1 MSVKSLG
8 SKTFDGIKWTTLA
21 TLLTSIMQIGYTAIM
36 ARLLSPADFGL
47 VAMSGVVLRFGTY
60 FANMGMSQAIIQK
73 KDLTNENIRAAFT
86 SSFVLG
92 TLFYVVFWFIA
103 EPATAFLFDNPRLVP
118 IIRIMAVSFVL
129 SGMASTSTSLMRK
142 KLEFKSL
149 SKIEVLTYIISYCGV
164 GLILAYFGAGVYSLI
179 IASLTQVILSG
190 VIAYSIVRHN
200 VMFLFSW
207 QHYKPMFA
215 FGSKISFISFLEF
228 LRGNLDTMVVGR
240 MFGASLLGIYNR
252 AFELISLP
260 TYYLTNSFSKVLFP
274 AFSILQAEMAR
285 LRGVYFSF
293 TALLAYI
300 MFPACIGVAVAAEQ
314 IVLLMLGDQW
324 LSAVPILQILAL
336 GMPFRVLSNINGIT
350 CDATAHLKPKVYL
363 QVLYLTVLTTLYY
376 LLRFMGVSGIAVAFV
391 VTEILLL
398 AAYIVVTKNFL
409 EYRLLDVA
417 KAYIPGIL
425 SGLVTGGLIFT
436 VTFALKD
443 LSLPNIALLGS
454 QITTGA
460 FAVLLLLFWR
470 PNRRVKGEIY
480 KRLSSIAPTDNY
492 SYKNRVFTRVIKIL
506 AV

>member
-1 MSVKSLG
+1 
-8 SKTFDGIKWTTLA
+8 
-21 TLLTSIMQIGYTAIM
+21 
-36 ARLLSPADFGL
+36 
-47 VAMSGVVLRFGTY
+47 
-60 FANMGMSQAIIQK
+60 
-73 KDLTNENIRAAFT
+73 
-86 SSFVLG
+86 
-92 TLFYVVFWFIA
+92 
-103 EPATAFLFDNPRLVP
+103 
-118 IIRIMAVSFVL
+118 
-129 SGMASTSTSLMRK
+129 
-142 KLEFKSL
+142 
-149 SKIEVLTYIISYCGV
+149 
-164 GLILAYFGAGVYSLI
+164 
-179 IASLTQVILSG
+179 
-190 VIAYSIVRHN
+190 
-200 VMFLFSW
+200 
-207 QHYKPMFA
+207 
-215 FGSKISFISFLEF
+215 
-228 LRGNLDTMVVGR
+228 
-240 MFGASLLGIYNR
+240 
-252 AFELISLP
+252 
-260 TYYLTNSFSKVLFP
+260 
-274 AFSILQAEMAR
+274 
-285 LRGVYFSF
+285 VYFSF

-460 FAVLLLLFWR
+460 FAVLEKFIKDFHQLLQQ
-470 PNRRVKGEIY
+470 I
-480 KRLSSIAPTDNY
+480 I
-492 SYKNRVFTRVIKIL
+492 IL
-506 AV
+506 TKTECLPE